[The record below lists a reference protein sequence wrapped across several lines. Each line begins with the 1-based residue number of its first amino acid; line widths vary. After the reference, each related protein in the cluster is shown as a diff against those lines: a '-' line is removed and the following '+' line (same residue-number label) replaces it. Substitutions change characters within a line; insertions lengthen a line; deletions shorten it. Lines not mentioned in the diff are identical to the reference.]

1 MGRAAKRE
9 ENINSTTARIVPA
22 MYMKMN
28 GENSPNPGKLL
39 FSQWPNAKHLLS
51 RTARPSHEDAGPQAI
66 F

>member
-1 MGRAAKRE
+1 
-9 ENINSTTARIVPA
+9 